1 MGGHFSSGRGFRVPT
16 SEFGFNSQ
24 KSESVRVSPTFEK
37 RKRAARR
44 PWRSPP
50 FGGCPRPAGLETG
63 DPKSVKSEWVR
74 VSPTFEMQKTGRY
87 PRMTR
92 RKLMVPK
99 AVLLRRCQAGRR
111 LPLTRIF
118 HSEVG
123 QNHAN
128 PCSAGFQ
135 ACRSAGFQTCG
146 PWPCQNGFARGC
158 PQVFMGPSPSPAK
171 TNLQHPR

>member
-74 VSPTFEMQKTGRY
+74 VGPTFEMQKTGRY

-135 ACRSAGFQTCG
+135 ACRIQVSNLRAVALEKRIRTWLPLYFHRVIRVSFQIAMKYPG
-146 PWPCQNGFARGC
+146 
-158 PQVFMGPSPSPAK
+158 
-171 TNLQHPR
+171 